1 MDRVARTM
9 EIAGDEMKMTRQGAR
24 VIAISLT
31 AAAICSLGIG
41 QDQPKVGF
49 KDTPMLPGS
58 KWHVHDGDRP
68 FPPVIT
74 PGTCGTQAEAGTPPS
89 DATILFDGKDLSGWR
104 GRRGAPAGWKIEEG
118 ALVVQPGAGAIGSRD
133 EFGDC
138 QLHLEFAAP
147 LPPRGRDQGR
157 GNSGVM
163 FFGRYEIQVL
173 DSYHNLT
180 YADGQAAAIYGQ
192 YPPLVNASRPPGQW
206 QSYDIIFSAPH
217 FKDDG
222 TLETPA
228 FVTML
233 HNGVLVH
240 NHTALIGAMAYR
252 AVGTYTRHGPRGP
265 IVLQDHG
272 NPVRF
277 RNIWVRELK
286 GYDRP

>member
-1 MDRVARTM
+1 
-9 EIAGDEMKMTRQGAR
+9 MTRRHA
-24 VIAISLT
+24 VAFALSAAVLT
-31 AAAICSLGIG
+31 ALGSRGIG
-41 QDQPKVGF
+41 QDEPKVGF
-49 KDTPMLPGS
+49 KDTPMLPGG

-68 FPPVIT
+68 RPPVIT
-74 PGTCGTQAEAGTPPS
+74 PGTCSTQQEPGQAPS
-89 DATILFDGKDLSGWR
+89 DAVILFDGKDLSHWR
-104 GRRGAPAGWKIEEG
+104 GRRGQPADWKVEDG
-118 ALVVQPGAGAIGSRD
+118 AMVIKSGAGEIRSTE

-147 LPPRGRDQGR
+147 VPARGRDQGR

-173 DSYHNLT
+173 DSFENVT

-206 QSYDIIFSAPH
+206 QTYDIIFTAPRFKPDGSLESA
-217 FKDDG
+217 
-222 TLETPA
+222 A

-240 NHTALIGAMAYR
+240 NHAAVIGAMAYR
-252 AVGTYTRHGPRGP
+252 AVGKYSPHGPKGP
-265 IVLQDHG
+265 ILLQDHG

-277 RNIWVRELK
+277 RNIWVREI
-286 GYDRP
+286 REVQ

>member
-1 MDRVARTM
+1 
-9 EIAGDEMKMTRQGAR
+9 MTRRQSIVLAMTVGALI
-24 VIAISLT
+24 VISSL
-31 AAAICSLGIG
+31 CVG

-49 KDTPMLPGS
+49 KDTPMLPGG

-68 FPPVIT
+68 RPPVIT
-74 PGTCGTQAEAGTPPS
+74 PGTCSTQEEPGRPPS
-89 DATILFDGKDLSGWR
+89 DAKILFDGKDLSRWH
-104 GRRGAPAGWKIEEG
+104 GRRERPAGWKIEEG
-118 ALVVQPGAGAIGSRD
+118 ALIIEPGAGAISSKD

-147 LPPRGRDQGR
+147 VPPRGRDQGR

-173 DSYHNLT
+173 DSFENVT
-180 YADGQAAAIYGQ
+180 YADGQTAAIYGQ
-192 YPPLVNASRPPGQW
+192 YPPLVNAALPPGRW
-206 QSYDIIFSAPH
+206 QSYDIMFTAPR
-217 FKDDG
+217 FNKEG
-222 TLETPA
+222 SLETPA
-228 FVTML
+228 YVTML

-240 NHTALIGAMAYR
+240 NHTPVIGAMAYR
-252 AVGTYTRHGPRGP
+252 AVGKYTPHGPKGP

-286 GYDRP
+286 GHD